1 MHKFGIINVF
11 LAVLLGWSISVS
23 VAAESLSWEQYD
35 KSTFAMAL
43 GLRDALSDRH
53 GADKQAEL
61 AIAAWTVLTAKAPF
75 QKANAS
81 RLWLR
86 VQDNQAWLR
95 DQNTAVDDQWPLLWS
110 RDGLQWAL
118 LSALGSSEDYQSL
131 DPMVPGSRSWQLLRA
146 TVQQANPSVQRAA
159 YRYVLPWARL
169 QSAAIWYQVLEQHNN
184 EQAFWQQ
191 ALRPWLPDGLDAV
204 KAGDLPQEDALIQ
217 AVTQLASADGSA
229 PSDVPAASLLNWPI
243 EESRIQLLRES
254 TWVLH
259 ELKSRDS
266 DLKSL
271 QALMMAASPWLQ
283 RQLVQD
289 AGAADLPW
297 SQMLQQE
304 IVRWSD
310 EPNLEQID
318 VRIPEWLQQLSSI
331 VTSVDSGTVRDS
343 IIARRFAQLLSEVQ
357 GVSNGL
363 LSYLNQP
370 ARTPIRDT
378 LSVCLSLAG
387 SPSGLPLRGVITQQY
402 EGCLRDMERWMEGP
416 GKGAELAGD
425 PGAIATDMN
434 QLSRDLS
441 LDAGQRINSLRASAH
456 QLLQSGCPVNLQP
469 PAMNPLEWA
478 YVAHAMEIF
487 ASRWPSMASRES
499 ARLSSRMLEMARSQR
514 ARLNE
519 ELLCA
524 GQNGK
529 IIRLS
534 LQFYRENL
542 VVLLRDMEAIQRR
555 YYDEN
560 LKPESDLDVRSGTTQ
575 QTNWRPTGRSIG
587 PCDFGGSCGVSRA
600 LPASRALFGLFPES
614 YLMADQLGLADLSL
628 CYTNVRWVNR
638 EAQAPA
644 IADRTM
650 AEYHGQLQFEL
661 QGHAEGQYEPLFRL
675 QLTDPQVRPYLY
687 GENSPEVL
695 QDACPEPRIGTRVV
709 SALPDAAI
717 ELVPRRLTYMTAAR
731 ENPSQ
736 IFEESWDAGV
746 EWKDW
751 FVTGQHVVQLQRT
764 EEAFDGQRLDE
775 QLKRMAAQ
783 LQDIMTGAISDE
795 VAVSAW
801 GEVRAVERQMRN
813 LETSK
818 ELLRALAVLYVP
830 SRVRSDDQFRAM
842 LYGRDGLLDLV
853 ATSGQ
858 PEEPSYATIVQN
870 AIADVDT
877 WLTTLRPESEIWRD
891 MPDPMMMNAIWD
903 LQSLTVVT
911 P

>member
-1 MHKFGIINVF
+1 MNCKYRMHKFGIINVF

-35 KSTFAMAL
+35 KSTFALAL

-61 AIAAWTVLTAKAPF
+61 AIAAWTILTAKAPF

-86 VQDNQAWLR
+86 VQDNLAWLR

-159 YRYVLPWARL
+159 YRNVLPWARL

-204 KAGDLPQEDALIQ
+204 KAGDLPQENALIQ

-229 PSDVPAASLLNWPI
+229 PSDIPAASLLNWPI

-304 IVRWSD
+304 IARWSD

-331 VTSVDSGTVRDS
+331 VTSVDSGTVGDS
-343 IIARRFAQLLSEVQ
+343 IIARRFAQLLAEVQ

-402 EGCLRDMERWMEGP
+402 EGCLRDMERWLEGP

-441 LDAGQRINSLRASAH
+441 DRKS
-456 QLLQSGCPVNLQP
+456 
-469 PAMNPLEWA
+469 
-478 YVAHAMEIF
+478 
-487 ASRWPSMASRES
+487 
-499 ARLSSRMLEMARSQR
+499 
-514 ARLNE
+514 
-519 ELLCA
+519 
-524 GQNGK
+524 
-529 IIRLS
+529 
-534 LQFYRENL
+534 
-542 VVLLRDMEAIQRR
+542 VV
-555 YYDEN
+555 
-560 LKPESDLDVRSGTTQ
+560 
-575 QTNWRPTGRSIG
+575 
-587 PCDFGGSCGVSRA
+587 
-600 LPASRALFGLFPES
+600 
-614 YLMADQLGLADLSL
+614 
-628 CYTNVRWVNR
+628 
-638 EAQAPA
+638 
-644 IADRTM
+644 
-650 AEYHGQLQFEL
+650 
-661 QGHAEGQYEPLFRL
+661 
-675 QLTDPQVRPYLY
+675 
-687 GENSPEVL
+687 
-695 QDACPEPRIGTRVV
+695 
-709 SALPDAAI
+709 
-717 ELVPRRLTYMTAAR
+717 
-731 ENPSQ
+731 
-736 IFEESWDAGV
+736 
-746 EWKDW
+746 
-751 FVTGQHVVQLQRT
+751 
-764 EEAFDGQRLDE
+764 
-775 QLKRMAAQ
+775 
-783 LQDIMTGAISDE
+783 
-795 VAVSAW
+795 
-801 GEVRAVERQMRN
+801 
-813 LETSK
+813 
-818 ELLRALAVLYVP
+818 
-830 SRVRSDDQFRAM
+830 
-842 LYGRDGLLDLV
+842 
-853 ATSGQ
+853 
-858 PEEPSYATIVQN
+858 
-870 AIADVDT
+870 
-877 WLTTLRPESEIWRD
+877 
-891 MPDPMMMNAIWD
+891 
-903 LQSLTVVT
+903 
-911 P
+911 